1 MRHTDRA
8 RVVGFLEPVGDAP
21 GVEEMAA
28 WQGADHAVIL
38 ERLEADDA
46 VASRDVQLASGQ
58 FVTLEEKRFYL
69 RGSCHSTDWPLWSGS
84 ILAPSPRSCL

>member
-8 RVVGFLEPVGDAP
+8 RVVVVLEPVGDAP

-28 WQGADHAVIL
+28 WQRADHAVIL

-46 VASRDVQLASGQ
+46 VAR
-58 FVTLEEKRFYL
+58 
-69 RGSCHSTDWPLWSGS
+69 
-84 ILAPSPRSCL
+84 